1 MNTLPKRKSIRL
13 KGYDY
18 GSEGAYFVT
27 ICTHDKKC
35 TLSRIRR
42 DDPCGRPRIELTEL
56 GKVADEAVS
65 TIENKYKVTISDC
78 SIMPNHIHLI
88 IFIPKGRTR
97 ASPVPTL
104 SKIVG
109 SYKSIIAVDYL
120 SLCKS
125 RGIVMGSLWQ
135 NKFYDHIIR
144 DEDDYLTKAQY
155 IENNPAKWIEDK
167 YYIKDI

>member
-1 MNTLPKRKSIRL
+1 
-13 KGYDY
+13 
-18 GSEGAYFVT
+18 
-27 ICTHDKKC
+27 
-35 TLSRIRR
+35 
-42 DDPCGRPRIELTEL
+42 
-56 GKVADEAVS
+56 
-65 TIENKYKVTISDC
+65 
-78 SIMPNHIHLI
+78 
-88 IFIPKGRTR
+88 
-97 ASPVPTL
+97 PTL

-125 RGIVMGSLWQ
+125 RGIVMCSLWQ

>member
-18 GSEGAYFVT
+18 GSEDAYFVT

-88 IFIPKGRTR
+88 IFIP
-97 ASPVPTL
+97 TL

-120 SLCKS
+120 
-125 RGIVMGSLWQ
+125 
-135 NKFYDHIIR
+135 
-144 DEDDYLTKAQY
+144 
-155 IENNPAKWIEDK
+155 NPEAS
-167 YYIKDI
+167 